1 MNTENKSSNTTAVV
15 KLTGRFTF
23 DNHKEFRSAFSEHLS
38 GKGNQITIDFG
49 GVEYIDS
56 AALGM
61 LLLARERAG
70 EQGKTVVL
78 SNCRGPVKAV
88 LDIANFQ
95 RLFSLSRSD
104 YRQLAG
110 A

>member
-1 MNTENKSSNTTAVV
+1 MNTENRNSSNAAVV
-15 KLTGRFTF
+15 KLSGRFTF
-23 DNHKEFRSAFSEHLS
+23 DNHKEFRSAFSQQLAS
-38 GKGNQITIDFG
+38 KGNQITIDFG

-78 SNCRGPVKAV
+78 ANCRGPVKAV

-95 RLFSLSRSD
+95 RLFDIS
-104 YRQLAG
+104 
-110 A
+110 

>member
-1 MNTENKSSNTTAVV
+1 MNTENRNSNNTAVIR
-15 KLTGRFTF
+15 LSGRFTF
-23 DNHKEFRSAFSEHLS
+23 DNHKEFRSAFSQQLA
-38 GKGNQITIDFG
+38 GNSSQINIDFG

-70 EQGKTVVL
+70 EQGKTVAL
-78 SNCRGPVKAV
+78 ANCLGPVKAV

-95 RLFSLSRSD
+95 RLFAIS
-104 YRQLAG
+104 
-110 A
+110 